1 MMTQQYTCSY
11 CVYNVVR
18 PNSLPYNTDTFH
30 GDNNIVIVYTTS
42 SVTIVVLKTLTPS
55 MMTKQYTCSYSVY
68 NVVRPN
74 SLPYN
79 TGIFHAEKTM

>member
-42 SVTIVVLKTLTPS
+42 SVTTVVLKTLTPS

-79 TGIFHAEKTM
+79 TDIFHDDKTI